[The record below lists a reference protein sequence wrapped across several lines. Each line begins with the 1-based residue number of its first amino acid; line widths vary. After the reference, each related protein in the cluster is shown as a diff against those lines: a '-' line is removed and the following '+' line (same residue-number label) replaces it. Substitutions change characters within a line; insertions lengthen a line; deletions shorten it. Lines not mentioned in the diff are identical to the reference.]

1 MKKVCLFFFYLN
13 LYNFSF
19 LNGQSAQ
26 GQCAMLQAALN
37 QESNNLPLEIS
48 LTMLVPLCSAVDH
61 FTQLYAQQNKVPL
74 LVPNFSSKLNAVES
88 LRLQSINALTSV
100 PPFSEQVLREGK
112 RAVQMLSLVVQSFL
126 LQISTDRFSND
137 QEVMLRLMQNKNF
150 FAALTAFFS
159 AAHNEA
165 DCVGLKNV
173 PYEELVEECNKAV
186 LNADLLVEKKV
197 VGGGQIPLPLIIEK
211 LLAWAPYLASV
222 GGVAGILLYLKNY
235 LEAPIKDKIHEE
247 NEHYEKKIE
256 SIKQLLETKLD
267 ESATKLSQAQTVI
280 IKLSE
285 LLEQIK
291 AEMTKTQGQ
300 MSLVE
305 RQVNVIQEQ
314 FDTMCKN
321 LTKETQKALIPK
333 QRALSPTLA
342 IGHYLGI
349 GGKKKSSP
357 PEGKKKSASTTT
369 SPEGEKKNQVPKEK
383 KRYSVPPEALYSHF
397 QEKGGKT
404 PQVSPS
410 DTFTFRIPAKEL
422 FGAVNPE
429 DVKRKLLHE
438 TTSYRRIPGSK
449 LKSSKEEKEKEEE
462 ITVATDRGA
471 FSD

>member
-1 MKKVCLFFFYLN
+1 MKKLCLFFFYLN

-48 LTMLVPLCSAVDH
+48 LTIFVPLCGAVDH
-61 FTQLYAQQNKVPL
+61 FTQLYAQQNKLPL

-100 PPFSEQVLREGK
+100 PPFSEQMLREGK
-112 RAVQMLSLVVQSFL
+112 RAVQMLSLVVQSLL
-126 LQISTDRFSND
+126 LQIPSDRFGND

-165 DCVGLKNV
+165 DYVGLKNV

-186 LNADLLVEKKV
+186 LNADLLVEKKI
-197 VGGGQIPLPLIIEK
+197 VGYGQIPLPLIIEK

-222 GGVAGILLYLKNY
+222 GGVAGVLLYLKNY
-235 LEAPIKDKIHEE
+235 LEAPIKDKIRKE
-247 NEHYEKKIE
+247 NEGYEKKIE
-256 SIKQLLETKLD
+256 FIEQLLETKIG
-267 ESATKLSQAQTVI
+267 ESEAKLSKTQDMVNTTN
-280 IKLSE
+280 E
-285 LLEQIK
+285 LLQNLVTQTAITQNQMPLIEQKVSDIEK
-291 AEMTKTQGQ
+291 QLTIVCQ
-300 MSLVE
+300 
-305 RQVNVIQEQ
+305 
-314 FDTMCKN
+314 N
-321 LTKETQKALIPK
+321 LTRETQRALIPTK
-333 QRALSPTLA
+333 RALSP

-369 SPEGEKKNQVPKEK
+369 SPEGEKKNQVEK
-383 KRYSVPPEALYSHF
+383 KRYSVPPEALYPHF

-410 DTFTFRIPAKEL
+410 DTFRIPTKE
-422 FGAVNPE
+422 FFAAINPAE
-429 DVKRKLLHE
+429 VERRLHM
-438 TTSYRRIPGSK
+438 TTSYRKFPKPQEK
-449 LKSSKEEKEKEEE
+449 LKSSKEEKEEE
-462 ITVATDRGA
+462 ITVVTDRGA